1 MSKLF
6 FDSHDSFLDSRTD
19 HSLGSLPDSEI
30 FDLLEEFYAA
40 EGPGSLEPHSFEENA
55 PLLSQEEA
63 RLCDMIIDRMETG
76 GLNPQAAMLL
86 VSMYACSV
94 EERVMR
100 SEVNKYVC

>member
-6 FDSHDSFLDSRTD
+6 FDCHDSFLDSRTD

-40 EGPGSLEPHSFEENA
+40 EGPGSLEPYSFEENA

-63 RLCDMIIDRMETG
+63 RLCDMIIDHMETG
-76 GLNPQAAMLL
+76 GVNPQAAMLL

-94 EERVMR
+94 
-100 SEVNKYVC
+100 SES